1 VAWRSISRR
10 IFLLLLLLAPVVA
23 GCRGEQSPDRSPK
36 VPRRIIALTPS
47 VTETLFALG
56 LGDRVVGV
64 GDYSRWPPEAVRKP
78 RLGALFNPNLE
89 RIVSL
94 KPDLAVLIPSERG
107 LGTKLKPLGID
118 VLVVPDESLADVE
131 ASFQIIA
138 RRCGAPEAGQR
149 LLAEWRAGLSLPP
162 LPGPPPRVLI
172 SVGRRS
178 GQLGEVTVA
187 GPKTFLDELLQRLGA
202 RNVFADA
209 PTLYPQIGLEEIV
222 ARKPDVI
229 LELRADPLTPD
240 AEAAII
246 ADWQALPQVPA
257 VRLGRVKVIAGDH
270 VLIPGP
276 RIPQFYRELRQALLP
291 SRRADL
297 SALPTWERPPKTLRP
312 RPLITPTLFSNR
324 PPPNREKREKGK
336 TAPTGFP
343 SPGRGECGGRG
354 DRGEGLG
361 RGTSA
366 AEIAP
371 VRRARSGE

>member
-1 VAWRSISRR
+1 VAWRSTSRGV
-10 IFLLLLLLAPVVA
+10 LLLLLLLGPVVA
-23 GCRGEQSPDRSPK
+23 GCRGEQSPKHSQK

-64 GDYSRWPPEAVRKP
+64 GDYSRWPAEAVRKP

-107 LGTKLKPLGID
+107 LGTKLKPLGVD

-131 ASFQIIA
+131 ASFRIIA
-138 RRCGAPEAGQR
+138 RRCGVPEAGQR
-149 LLAEWRAGLSLPP
+149 LLAEWRAGLNLPP
-162 LPGPPPRVLI
+162 LSGPPPRVLI

-202 RNVFADA
+202 QNVFADA

-240 AEAAII
+240 AVAATV
-246 ADWQALPQVPA
+246 ADWQALPEVPA

-276 RIPQFYRELRQALLP
+276 RIPQFYREMRAALLP
-291 SRRADL
+291 SRRAGL
-297 SALPTWERPPKTLRP
+297 GALLTSERPRPKTL
-312 RPLITPTLFSNR
+312 TPGPSPAPSPPPTPGEGNPVGAVLLFSFFSR
-324 PPPNREKREKGK
+324 
-336 TAPTGFP
+336 
-343 SPGRGECGGRG
+343 CGGWEGAGEEGWG
-354 DRGEGLG
+354 DEGLG
-361 RGTSA
+361 RGT
-366 AEIAP
+366 E
-371 VRRARSGE
+371 

>member
-1 VAWRSISRR
+1 M
-10 IFLLLLLLAPVVA
+10 LLLGPVLA
-23 GCRGEQSPDRSPK
+23 GCQGERSPQSSSK
-36 VPRRIIALTPS
+36 IPRRIIALTPS

-56 LGDRVVGV
+56 LGDHVVGV
-64 GDYSRWPPEAVRKP
+64 GDYSRWPPEAARKP

-131 ASFQIIA
+131 ASFGIIA
-138 RRCGAPEAGQR
+138 RRCGVPASGHR
-149 LLAEWRAGLSLPP
+149 LLGEWRAGLNLPP

-187 GPKTFLDELLQRLGA
+187 GPHTFLDELLRRLGGQNA
-202 RNVFADA
+202 FADA

-222 ARKPDVI
+222 ARKPDFV
-229 LELRADPLTPD
+229 LELRADPLSP
-240 AEAAII
+240 AESAAIV

-257 VRLGRVKVIAGDH
+257 VRRAQVKVIAGDH

-276 RIPQFYRELRQALLP
+276 RIPQFYREMREALAPAGGGQA
-291 SRRADL
+291 
-297 SALPTWERPPKTLRP
+297 PKP
-312 RPLITPTLFSNR
+312 
-324 PPPNREKREKGK
+324 
-336 TAPTGFP
+336 
-343 SPGRGECGGRG
+343 
-354 DRGEGLG
+354 
-361 RGTSA
+361 
-366 AEIAP
+366 
-371 VRRARSGE
+371 

>member
-1 VAWRSISRR
+1 VAWRSTSRR
-10 IFLLLLLLAPVVA
+10 IFLLLLLLLGPVFA
-23 GCRGEQSPDRSPK
+23 GCRGERSLKDSSKKIPW
-36 VPRRIIALTPS
+36 RIIALTPS
-47 VTETLFALG
+47 LTETLFALG

-64 GDYSRWPPEAVRKP
+64 GDYSRWPPEAARKP

-107 LGTKLKPLGID
+107 LGTKLQALGIG

-138 RRCGAPEAGQR
+138 RRCGVPAAGDR
-149 LLAEWRAGLSLPP
+149 LLGKWRAGLNLPP

-172 SVGRRS
+172 SVGRLA

-187 GPKTFLDELLQRLGA
+187 GPHTFLDELLRRLGG
-202 RNVFADA
+202 RNAFADA

-229 LELRADPLTPD
+229 LELRADPLAPD
-240 AEAAII
+240 AVAAIV

-257 VRLGRVKVIAGDH
+257 VRLGQVKVIAGDH

-276 RIPQFYRELRQALLP
+276 RMPQFYRELREALI
-291 SRRADL
+291 RR
-297 SALPTWERPPKTLRP
+297 
-312 RPLITPTLFSNR
+312 
-324 PPPNREKREKGK
+324 
-336 TAPTGFP
+336 
-343 SPGRGECGGRG
+343 
-354 DRGEGLG
+354 
-361 RGTSA
+361 
-366 AEIAP
+366 
-371 VRRARSGE
+371 

>member
-1 VAWRSISRR
+1 VAWRSTSRR
-10 IFLLLLLLAPVVA
+10 ILLLLLLLLGPALA
-23 GCRGEQSPDRSPK
+23 GCREERSPGSSQK
-36 VPRRIIALTPS
+36 IPRRIIALTPS
-47 VTETLFALG
+47 VTETLFILG

-64 GDYSRWPPEAVRKP
+64 GDYSRWPPEAARKP

-138 RRCGAPEAGQR
+138 RRCGVPAAGDR
-149 LLAEWRAGLSLPP
+149 LLAEWRAGLTLPP

-187 GPKTFLDELLQRLGA
+187 GPHTYLDELLRRLGA

-229 LELRADPLTPD
+229 LELRADPLTP
-240 AEAAII
+240 AEVAAIV
-246 ADWQALPQVPA
+246 ADWRALPEVPA
-257 VRLGRVKVIAGDH
+257 VRLGQVKVIAGDH

-276 RIPQFYRELRQALLP
+276 RIPQFYREMREALVQQA
-291 SRRADL
+291 
-297 SALPTWERPPKTLRP
+297 PKR
-312 RPLITPTLFSNR
+312 
-324 PPPNREKREKGK
+324 
-336 TAPTGFP
+336 
-343 SPGRGECGGRG
+343 
-354 DRGEGLG
+354 
-361 RGTSA
+361 
-366 AEIAP
+366 
-371 VRRARSGE
+371 